1 MITALGFMLFN
12 IISYF
17 LAYRR
22 GPFWGLFAY
31 LNIYFNVPN
40 DRINWW
46 VTYLPF
52 DRWSLLTTFVLITSL
67 LLHRDKLSQHKFG
80 NTRWVFIFLALSAII
95 TYTSAID
102 FINAKAF
109 LFKLVSYALFVYI
122 LIKSI
127 NHASQLRLILITIV
141 AMCANVSLNAYL
153 YGKRINARLEGV
165 GSADANGANL
175 FALLLAGIIPI
186 IFVFIKEGKTY
197 ERVIAILSL
206 PLVLNAFVLCNSRGS
221 TVALAGGIFVA
232 VMLVADNKI
241 RRGVIALGII
251 VAPVFLH
258 LADDEFISRFTTLFE
273 FSSALEDSTQA
284 RNLSSGRTEI
294 WDYGM
299 QMASDHPFGVGPN
312 GFKKLARFYMPKE
325 VLTFLPGAQHGQ
337 RAAHNTYLQVIVEQ
351 GILGIIIWLALC
363 FHTSWFLYRAF
374 KLISSLKER
383 KPFLR
388 LSIFALNVSFF
399 TSLIGALVTSRIYY
413 EFFWWQVAF
422 AAIVYSIVRQMQEN
436 ETEDTDADAV
446 EPERKVYT

>member
-12 IISYF
+12 IVSYF
-17 LAYRR
+17 LAYRN

-31 LNIYFNVPN
+31 MNIYFNVPN

-46 VTYLPF
+46 ASYLPF

-67 LLHRDKLSQHKFG
+67 VLHRDKLSQHKFG
-80 NTRWVFIFLALSAII
+80 NARWVFIFLALSAII

-102 FINAKAF
+102 PNNAKAF
-109 LFKLVSYALFVYI
+109 LSKLISYAIFVYI

-127 NHASQLRLILITIV
+127 KHASQLRLILIAIV
-141 AMCANVSLNAYL
+141 AMSANVSLNAYL

-197 ERVIAILSL
+197 ERIIAILSL

-258 LADDEFISRFTTLFE
+258 LTDDEFISRFTTLFE
-273 FSSALEDSTQA
+273 VSSALEDSTQA

-299 QMASDHPFGVGPN
+299 QMANDHPLGVGPN

-325 VLTFLPGAQHGQ
+325 VLTFLPGAEHGQ

-351 GILGIIIWLALC
+351 GILGIIVWLALC
-363 FHTSWFLYRAF
+363 LHTSWFLYKSF
-374 KLISSLKER
+374 KLVSTLKER

-388 LSIFALNVSFF
+388 LSIFALNVAFF
-399 TSLIGALVTSRIYY
+399 TNLIGALVTSRIYY
-413 EFFWWQVAF
+413 EFFWWQIAF
-422 AAIVYSIVRQMQEN
+422 AAIVYSLSQQMI
-436 ETEDTDADAV
+436 EDEAKESEALSSQ
-446 EPERKVYT
+446 PPQNNYA